1 MNKMQMVGFGLA
13 LPVGVLAQVRE
24 LRDSGYPNR
33 AKALIMRTARRV
45 SEPEVVEWTHV
56 PDHYLRLHNDLRK
69 QRIMRLA

>member
-33 AKALIMRTARRV
+33 AKALIMRTVKRT
-45 SEPEVVEWTHV
+45 SEPEVVLWNRV
-56 PDHYLRLHNDLRK
+56 PDRYVALHNDLRK
-69 QRIMRLA
+69 QRVMRLA